1 MEYIIENR
9 SPKSVFRF
17 FEEISAIPRG
27 SYNEAEIA
35 AYLET
40 FAAARGLECYRDQVN
55 NVLIKA
61 PASKGMEHCPPLMLQ
76 GHTDMVCEKNSD
88 VEHDFTKDPLKL
100 YLDGKYLR
108 AKGTTLGGDNGIA
121 VAIMLALLDGEIVE
135 HPAYECL
142 FTTAEEVGLDGAH
155 AFDYSRISARRM
167 INLDSEENGV
177 VTVGC
182 AGGLRSDLT
191 VKYKSV
197 PFKGECVRV
206 EIKGLMGGHSGVNI
220 HCGRANANKLMGRIL
235 AAVQEKCQVC
245 LVSLTGGSKDNAI
258 PRESQACIAVPNGDL
273 AIDVIT
279 EQAEMIAEELSED
292 DRGFTVTCRTEADDA
307 VMMTPEQSRGVI
319 ALLNCVANGVLEMSR
334 KVKGLVEF
342 SRNLGVI
349 EHRDGELS
357 MIFSSR
363 SSIEGQLDASIR
375 ELDLLAMMTGFE
387 SRHYSRYPGWSYAP
401 KSPLREQYL
410 KAYQEI
416 SGKDARVDIIHAGL
430 ECGVISSHLP
440 DMDMISIGP
449 DMKDIHSPDEA
460 LDLDSVEE
468 FWKILE
474 ALIKSCLA

>member
-1 MEYIIENR
+1 MEYIIQGR
-9 SPKSVFRF
+9 KPQAVFRY

-35 AYLET
+35 AYLEA
-40 FAAARGLECYRDQVN
+40 FAQERGLECYRDQVN

-61 PASKGMEHCPPLMLQ
+61 PATKGMEHCPPLMLQ
-76 GHTDMVCEKNSD
+76 GHTDMVCEKNGD

-108 AKGTTLGGDNGIA
+108 ARGTTLGGDNGIA
-121 VAIMLALLDGEIVE
+121 VAIMLALLDGEPAE

-167 INLDSEENGV
+167 VNLDSEEQGV

-191 VKYKSV
+191 LRYQSV
-197 PFKGECVRV
+197 PFKGECIRV
-206 EIKGLMGGHSGVNI
+206 EIKGLMGGHSGANI

-235 AAVQEKCQVC
+235 SALREKSEICI
-245 LVSLTGGSKDNAI
+245 VSLTGGSKDNAI
-258 PRESQACIAVPNGDL
+258 PRECQACLAVLDAEL
-273 AIDVIT
+273 AMDVIT
-279 EQAEMIAEELSED
+279 EQAERIAEELGAD
-292 DRGFTVTCRTEADDA
+292 DRGFTVVCQTEAEEA
-307 VMMTPEQSRGVI
+307 VMMPPKQSDDVI
-319 ALLNCVANGVLEMSR
+319 ALLCCAANGVLEMSR
-334 KVKGLVEF
+334 QVKGLVEF

-349 EHRDGELS
+349 VHREGELS
-357 MIFSSR
+357 MVFSSR
-363 SSIEGQLDASIR
+363 SSVENQLDASTR
-375 ELDLLAMMTGFE
+375 ELDLLAKLTGFE
-387 SRHYSRYPGWSYAP
+387 ARHYSRYPGWNYAP
-401 KSPLREQYL
+401 VSPLRDRYL
-410 KAYQEI
+410 EAYKTVT
-416 SGKDARVDIIHAGL
+416 GKDARIDIIHAGL

-440 DMDMISIGP
+440 KMDMISIGP

-468 FWKILE
+468 FWKVLE
-474 ALIKSCLA
+474 ALIAASSR

>member
-1 MEYIIENR
+1 MEYIIKNR
-9 SPKSVFRF
+9 KPQSVFRY

-35 AYLET
+35 SYLEA
-40 FAAARGLECYRDQVN
+40 FAKERGLECYRDAVH

-61 PASKGMEHCPPLMLQ
+61 PASKGMEHAPTLMLQ
-76 GHTDMVCEKNSD
+76 GHTDMVCEKNGD

-108 AKGTTLGGDNGIA
+108 ARGTTLGGDNGIA
-121 VAIMLALLDGEIVE
+121 VAIMLALLDGEIAE

-167 INLDSEENGV
+167 INLDSEEQGV

-182 AGGLRSDLT
+182 AGGIRSDLT
-191 VKYKSV
+191 LRYRSV
-197 PFKGECVRV
+197 PFRGACVRV
-206 EIKGLMGGHSGVNI
+206 EIKGLMGGHSGANI
-220 HCGRANANKLMGRIL
+220 DSGRANANKLMGRIL
-235 AAVQEKCQVC
+235 AALREKTEVC

-258 PRESQACIAVPNGDL
+258 PRECTACLAVPNADV
-273 AIDVIT
+273 AIDLIA
-279 EQAEMIAEELSED
+279 EQAERIAEELGAD
-292 DRGFTVTCRTEADDA
+292 DRGFTVICETEAEEA
-307 VMMTPEQSRGVI
+307 TMMSAEQTEQVI
-319 ALLNCVANGVLEMSR
+319 SVLCCAANGVLEMSR
-334 KVKGLVEF
+334 QVKGLVEF

-349 EHRDGELS
+349 QHEAGKLT
-357 MIFSSR
+357 MVFSSR
-363 SSIEGQLDASIR
+363 SSIENQLDASVR
-375 ELDLLAMMTGFE
+375 ELDLLAKLTGFE
-387 SRHYSRYPGWSYAP
+387 SRHYSRYPGWNYAP
-401 KSPLREQYL
+401 SSPLRDRYL
-410 KAYQEI
+410 EVYRRLTGRE
-416 SGKDARVDIIHAGL
+416 ARVDIIHAGL

-468 FWKILE
+468 FWKVLE
-474 ALIKSCLA
+474 ALIADQK